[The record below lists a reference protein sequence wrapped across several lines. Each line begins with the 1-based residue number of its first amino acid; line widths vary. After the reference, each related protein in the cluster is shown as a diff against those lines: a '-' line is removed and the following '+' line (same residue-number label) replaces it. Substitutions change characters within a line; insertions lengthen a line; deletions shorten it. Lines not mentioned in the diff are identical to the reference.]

1 MRTAEKYYD
10 WTDAQTDAPDDG
22 RALFGRD
29 AMANYILAGA
39 KELGAPIFCAKN
51 GRMTLNFDRDAM
63 RRLWDNYYVPFIKG
77 YFSAS
82 GRFRSDEIKS
92 GGLLAYVGS
101 NASATFL
108 PTQVIRDD
116 GQSYGITMRAL
127 PCPTFEGCEPVAV
140 QQGAGMVVTRGTDE
154 QIEASVEFLK
164 WITEP
169 ENNISFSVGSG
180 YMPVTHAACD
190 MDAIEQSGLPLSGSM
205 KEILSTAIDTV
216 NSCELYTM
224 PAFTGAK
231 DARSILES
239 CMSDRASADR
249 RTVEERLAAGQ
260 SAADAEA
267 EFLTD
272 GCFENWYNETL
283 EKLRSCEG

>member
-1 MRTAEKYYD
+1 
-10 WTDAQTDAPDDG
+10 
-22 RALFGRD
+22 
-29 AMANYILAGA
+29 
-39 KELGAPIFCAKN
+39 
-51 GRMTLNFDRDAM
+51 
-63 RRLWDNYYVPFIKG
+63 
-77 YFSAS
+77 
-82 GRFRSDEIKS
+82 
-92 GGLLAYVGS
+92 
-101 NASATFL
+101 
-108 PTQVIRDD
+108 
-116 GQSYGITMRAL
+116 MRAL

-180 YMPVTHAACD
+180 YLPVTHAACD

>member
-1 MRTAEKYYD
+1 M
-10 WTDAQTDAPDDG
+10 DDG
-22 RALFGRD
+22 RKRPSPLIRPVSLAALSRSFTAR
-29 AMANYILAGA
+29 ANETRAAFCRFLASLYLY
-39 KELGAPIFCAKN
+39 EL
-51 GRMTLNFDRDAM
+51 
-63 RRLWDNYYVPFIKG
+63 
-77 YFSAS
+77 
-82 GRFRSDEIKS
+82 
-92 GGLLAYVGS
+92 
-101 NASATFL
+101 
-108 PTQVIRDD
+108 
-116 GQSYGITMRAL
+116 
-127 PCPTFEGCEPVAV
+127 
-140 QQGAGMVVTRGTDE
+140 TDE

>member
-1 MRTAEKYYD
+1 MG
-10 WTDAQTDAPDDG
+10 QLLC
-22 RALFGRD
+22 AL
-29 AMANYILAGA
+29 
-39 KELGAPIFCAKN
+39 
-51 GRMTLNFDRDAM
+51 
-63 RRLWDNYYVPFIKG
+63 IKG

-116 GQSYGITMRAL
+116 GQSYGLTMRAL

-169 ENNISFSVGSG
+169 ENNISFSVGS
-180 YMPVTHAACD
+180 
-190 MDAIEQSGLPLSGSM
+190 AICRSR
-205 KEILSTAIDTV
+205 TRRAIWTP
-216 NSCELYTM
+216 S
-224 PAFTGAK
+224 
-231 DARSILES
+231 S
-239 CMSDRASADR
+239 RADCR
-249 RTVEERLAAGQ
+249 
-260 SAADAEA
+260 
-267 EFLTD
+267 
-272 GCFENWYNETL
+272 
-283 EKLRSCEG
+283 